1 MPETRA
7 AATVVVASA
16 TYWSDKPYTY
26 SIPLALEETVQP
38 GVRVMVPFG
47 RGNRRCE
54 GFVLSVGCE
63 APGRELKPIA
73 SVLDASPVLSGEQ
86 LKLALWMRERYFCT
100 VFEAAR
106 AMLPAGLWYAV
117 EPGYALAD
125 GVRRDEAYEIAGE
138 SESERLI
145 LDAVFSHGG
154 RCPSQD
160 LERVFDGV
168 LPRRALASLMKKNV
182 LTTDSW
188 EKRRTGDKY
197 VRMVRLAVDVEEA
210 QAAAE
215 KKERR
220 APVQAAVLRLLC
232 SMDRISHSELCYFTG
247 ASASTIAAL
256 AKAGLVECYAEE
268 SFRRP
273 VYTGSK
279 QLELPKLNRD
289 QQTVFDGIY
298 ALCQEE
304 RPSAALLYGVTGS
317 GKTTVYIH
325 LIHRLLER
333 GYSSLLLVPE
343 IALTPQMIRIFS
355 SYFGERIAVLH
366 SSLAV
371 GERYDEWKRVR
382 SGQAKVVIGT
392 RSAVF
397 APCENLG
404 MIIIDEEQEYTYKSE
419 NTPRY
424 HARDIAKYRCASS
437 NALLLLGSATPDLDS
452 RYRAEQG
459 VYHLFRLAGR
469 YNQKSLP
476 AVEIVDMRQELRSG
490 NGGDVSRRLLEEI
503 RANLDRG
510 EQSILFLNRRG
521 TSSLVSCSECGFTYS
536 CPNCSVNMTWHGVKG
551 RLVCHHCGHSRKL
564 DEVCPECGGTLNHY
578 GTGTQNLEEQLH
590 REFPDVEI
598 LRMDADAVTP
608 AGSHEKLLSQFRE
621 KRIPILIGTQ
631 MVTKGLDF
639 ENVTLVGVISADQ
652 QLYCG
657 DYRAAERCFSL
668 ITQVVGRSGRG
679 EKPGRAIIQTFTP
692 DNQVIRLASRQD
704 YDGFY
709 QSEIGLRRLQYCPP
723 FADVVTLT
731 ASALDESLVLRCCTY
746 VRDLLKTK
754 LSHRTDIRLLGPAP
768 LPVVRVNNRFR
779 YRLSLH
785 GSFDK
790 ELRTL
795 ISGVLI
801 HCNTVK
807 EFKGVSV
814 FADLN
819 PME

>member
-1 MPETRA
+1 MPDSRS

-26 SIPLALEETVQP
+26 SVPAALEESVQP

-47 RGNRRCE
+47 KGNRRCE
-54 GFVLSVGCE
+54 GIVLSIGCE
-63 APGRELKPIA
+63 VPARELKPIA
-73 SVLDASPVLSGEQ
+73 SVLDASPVLSAEQ

-100 VFEAAR
+100 VYEAAR
-106 AMLPAGLWYAV
+106 AMLPGGLWYAV
-117 EPGYALAD
+117 EPGYALAE
-125 GVRRDEAYEIAGE
+125 GVERETVYEMAGE
-138 SESERLI
+138 NEAECLI
-145 LDAVFSHGG
+145 LDAVYAHNG
-154 RCPSQD
+154 RCPSRD
-160 LERVFDGV
+160 LETLFDGV
-168 LPRRALASLMKKNV
+168 LPRRSLTSLIKKGI
-182 LTTDSW
+182 LIPDSW

-197 VRMVRLAVDVEEA
+197 VRMVQLAVDTEDA
-210 QAAAE
+210 LAAAE

-220 APVQAAVLRLLC
+220 APVQAAALRLLS
-232 SMDRISHSELCYFTG
+232 SMERISQSELCYFTG
-247 ASASTIAAL
+247 ATAATVTAL
-256 AKAGLVECYAEE
+256 SKAGLVRCYAEE
-268 SFRRP
+268 TFRRP
-273 VYTGSK
+273 IYTGGEQQK
-279 QLELPKLNRD
+279 LPSLSPE
-289 QQTVFDGIY
+289 QQGVFEGLYSLCDG
-298 ALCQEE
+298 QH
-304 RPSAALLYGVTGS
+304 PSAALLYGVTGS

-382 SGQAKVVIGT
+382 NGLAKVVIGT

-419 NTPRY
+419 NSPRY
-424 HARDIAKYRCASS
+424 HARDVAKYRCVSN

-459 VYHLFRLAGR
+459 GYHLFRLSAR
-469 YNQKSLP
+469 YNQKELP
-476 AVEIVDMRQELRSG
+476 PVEIVDMRRELQSG
-490 NGGDVSRRLLEEI
+490 NGGDLSRRLLEELQS
-503 RANLDRG
+503 NLDRG

-521 TSSLVSCSECGFTYS
+521 TSSLVSCSECGYTYS
-536 CPNCSVNMTWHGVKG
+536 CPNCSVNMTWHGARG
-551 RLVCHHCGHSRKL
+551 RLVCHHCGHSQRL
-564 DEVCPECGGTLNHY
+564 DAVCPECGSALNHY

-590 REFPDVEI
+590 REFPGVEI
-598 LRMDADAVTP
+598 LRMDADAVSP

-621 KRIPILIGTQ
+621 KRIPILLGTQ

-679 EKPGRAIIQTFTP
+679 NKPGRAIIQTYTP
-692 DNQVIRLASRQD
+692 DNQVIRLASEQD
-704 YDGFY
+704 YDSFY
-709 QSEIGLRRLQYCPP
+709 QAEIELRRLQYCPP
-723 FADVVTLT
+723 FADVVMLT
-731 ASALDESLVLRCCTY
+731 ASALDESLVLRCCNY
-746 VRDLLKTK
+746 IRDLLRDK
-754 LSHRTDIRLLGPAP
+754 LSHRKDIRLLGPAP

-779 YRLSLH
+779 YRLSIH
-785 GSFDK
+785 GVFDK

-807 EFKGVSV
+807 EFRGISV